1 LGTDGAVAFQEFM
14 KRHSEGDDGLQ
25 GNVLFWLAFA
35 PRGLVAGVGV
45 THDAAGWI
53 RSTTPAE
60 CALMPPAF
68 CHKRSPCE
76 TRCPRRIAQTRGTRS
91 VASASDS
98 CAIVKLH
105 VKHSQFL
112 ESSRNAPHPR
122 SLPICIVRVIR
133 PRAPLWY
140 EKSSYSR

>member
-1 LGTDGAVAFQEFM
+1 MTPLVGSFQ
-14 KRHSEGDDGLQ
+14 
-25 GNVLFWLAFA
+25 NA
-35 PRGLVAGVGV
+35 RGM
-45 THDAAGWI
+45 
-53 RSTTPAE
+53 R
-60 CALMPPAF
+60 ALMPPAF
-68 CHKRSPCE
+68 CHKRSPCAKHVA
-76 TRCPRRIAQTRGTRS
+76 PGGSRRLVGTRS